1 MSAKKG
7 RRAKVLTV
15 PQQQSQKGSSNDQ
28 TDSPNLSSIDKASFL
43 EGLQPN
49 YGNPLHSTAVEEDL
63 NVPEEDQRSGGK
75 AGRKE
80 VPQTAKTAVKQRGAA
95 VKRKET
101 ERDGENEEEEEKR
114 KRSRRSTGG
123 TRPVENQQT
132 KKGKKRESETGSGK
146 SSDAAPQE
154 KADPAYKR
162 VLSSEE
168 EERGDDD
175 GSWIPSP
182 KKAKVLS
189 LGRDRKSDKSKSRTS
204 SSGSASAGPE
214 KATRDQ
220 QRRKRRGAGGTET
233 EVVLEAFLDFCDQYR
248 ESVESKAV
256 KQAVDSFS
264 SNVEEQLLEK
274 ISSLKEFK
282 ILKRE
287 NAKVASS
294 IRTKTQRLLEAKHEL
309 MRAERQA
316 WLLEK
321 EKAELEVRLADL
333 RRGRAFLHDIGEL
346 NRQYLDYRRKRPKEK
361 EMYGASSLPA
371 LLLETKHIQGAEHQL
386 GVTNYCL
393 KKQLRKNKTR
403 K

>member
-1 MSAKKG
+1 MSAKNG

-15 PQQQSQKGSSNDQ
+15 PQQQSQKGSSNDH
-28 TDSPNLSSIDKASFL
+28 TDSPNLSSIDKDSFF
-43 EGLQPN
+43 EGLQLN

-63 NVPEEDQRSGGK
+63 NVPEEDQRNGGK
-75 AGRKE
+75 AERKE
-80 VPQTAKTAVKQRGAA
+80 VPQMAKTAVKQQGAA
-95 VKRKET
+95 MKRKET
-101 ERDGENEEEEEKR
+101 ERDGENEEKR

-132 KKGKKRESETGSGK
+132 KKGKNRESETGSGK

-154 KADPAYKR
+154 KADPAHKR

-168 EERGDDD
+168 EEDED
-175 GSWIPSP
+175 GSWNPSP
-182 KKAKVLS
+182 KKTMVLS
-189 LGRDRKSDKSKSRTS
+189 LGRGRTSDKSKTRTS

-214 KATRDQ
+214 KATREQ
-220 QRRKRRGAGGTET
+220 QRRKRRGGGGTES

-274 ISSLKEFK
+274 ISSSKDFK

-287 NAKVASS
+287 NAKVGSS

-333 RRGRAFLHDIGEL
+333 RQGHAFLHDIREL
-346 NRQYLDYRRKRPKEK
+346 NRQYLDYRHTHPKEK
-361 EMYGASSLPA
+361 EMYGTSSLPA
-371 LLLETKHIQGAEHQL
+371 LLLETKHIQGAQHQL
-386 GVTNYCL
+386 GVTNNRL
-393 KKQLRKNKTR
+393 NKQLTKNKTR

>member
-28 TDSPNLSSIDKASFL
+28 MDSPNMSSIDRASFL
-43 EGLQPN
+43 EGLQLN

-101 ERDGENEEEEEKR
+101 ERDGENEEKR
-114 KRSRRSTGG
+114 KRRSTGG
-123 TRPVENQQT
+123 TRPVDNQQT

-154 KADPAYKR
+154 KADPTYKR

-168 EERGDDD
+168 EEGGDED

-182 KKAKVLS
+182 KKATALR
-189 LGRDRKSDKSKSRTS
+189 LGRSRKSDKSKSRSS

-214 KATRDQ
+214 KPTRDQ
-220 QRRKRRGAGGTET
+220 QRRKRRGGGGTDT

-274 ISSLKEFK
+274 ISSSKEFNV
-282 ILKRE
+282 LKRE

-294 IRTKTQRLLEAKHEL
+294 IRTKTQRLLEAKNEL
-309 MRAERQA
+309 MRAERQT

-333 RRGRAFLHDIGEL
+333 RRGRAFLHDIREL
-346 NRQYLDYRRKRPKEK
+346 NRQYLDHRHKRPKEK
-361 EMYGASSLPA
+361 ETYGASSLPA
-371 LLLETKHIQGAEHQL
+371 LLLETKHIQGAEPQL
-386 GVTNYCL
+386 GVTNNRL